1 MPALSRLPAAASGAE
16 FLFNWF
22 IRARD
27 SYFAQPR
34 WKFEAITLGIAIL
47 VGLIIMPALIYLA
60 GRLTLDSYANGGLF
74 ALYGDFFKGLFEPRQ
89 TNWIVVAGPF
99 AFLCLVRLFRLILR
113 KTYVRDAPP

>member
-1 MPALSRLPAAASGAE
+1 MRYYARACPPAGGSASGAD

-27 SYFAQPR
+27 RYFWLPR
-34 WKFEAITLGIAIL
+34 WKFEAITLGIAVLIGLL
-47 VGLIIMPALIYLA
+47 VMPALIYLA
-60 GRLTLDSYANGGLF
+60 GRLTLDGYANGGFF

-99 AFLCLVRLFRLILR
+99 VFLCAFRLFRLILR
-113 KTYVRDAPP
+113 KS